1 MYSLILMMAMNTTGA
16 ELPAFGRSFSCDG
29 GCFSCA
35 GCFGCDGGHWRRGR
49 LFNLG
54 HGCDGGCHGCDGG
67 CDGGCFG
74 CDGGCFGCHGGFFR
88 GLLGRLHGCD
98 GGCFGCNGC
107 FGGEVIHVPSTPTTT
122 EPPKSMDPK
131 EAEKGKAA
139 AMTSPAKAT
148 LVVNVPANTKVMI
161 DGEATGNGS
170 GARVFSTPVLQPGF
184 SYRYI
189 IQAEMLQNGQT
200 VVQSKAVTVKAGEES
215 RISFD
220 QPAIAMPMP
229 RGETITRTSNV
240 MR

>member
-1 MYSLILMMAMNTTGA
+1 
-16 ELPAFGRSFSCDG
+16 
-29 GCFSCA
+29 
-35 GCFGCDGGHWRRGR
+35 
-49 LFNLG
+49 
-54 HGCDGGCHGCDGG
+54 
-67 CDGGCFG
+67 
-74 CDGGCFGCHGGFFR
+74 
-88 GLLGRLHGCD
+88 
-98 GGCFGCNGC
+98 
-107 FGGEVIHVPSTPTTT
+107 VIHVPSTPATT

-139 AMTSPAKAT
+139 ALNAPAKAT

-170 GARVFSTPVLQPGF
+170 GTRVFSTPVLQPGF

-215 RISFD
+215 RVSFD